1 MFNDFDHQPVFRRKP
16 LSVKRFPAAVP
27 VFLACLAA
35 GGCMV
40 TSSKYE
46 MKTREADTL
55 RDAFAAV
62 SKEKTVQE
70 SRNEALN
77 KQLADQKEAIASLSA
92 RARTQE
98 EEFRRVSE
106 ELAAARKN
114 YEGTRITREQFIN
127 ELLEKEKTTG
137 KRIQE
142 LGAKAQSCELSLE
155 SLRKEAAVREAEL
168 AGLRRSIEKP
178 GESEAMK
185 RERDILAGR
194 VERLTE
200 ERRQEEKRREE
211 RFTAL
216 AEVIGKIS
224 AGVALTPLGPALDV
238 FIPDKV
244 LFAKGKT
251 SLSDAGKKVVEEV
264 GKAAAEFPTS
274 SVLLSV
280 GGKKIG
286 EEIRDSLVNG
296 AKIPPERILL
306 KLKPGDGEK
315 GAELTLL
322 IP

>member
-1 MFNDFDHQPVFRRKP
+1 MFNAFDHQAVFRRKP
-16 LSVKRFPAAVP
+16 LRVKRLRSAVTI
-27 VFLACLAA
+27 VLACLAA

-40 TSSKYE
+40 TSSRYE

-55 RDAFAAV
+55 RDAFAAA
-62 SKEKTVQE
+62 SKEKTVLE

-77 KQLADQKEAIASLSA
+77 KQLADEKEAGASLSA
-92 RARTQE
+92 RVRNQE
-98 EEFRRVSE
+98 EEIRRVSE

-127 ELLEKEKTTG
+127 ELLEKEKATG
-137 KRIQE
+137 KRIQD
-142 LGAKAQSCELSLE
+142 LGAKAQDCELSLE
-155 SLRKEAAVREAEL
+155 NLRKEAVARETEL
-168 AGLRRSIEKP
+168 AELRRSIEKP
-178 GESEAMK
+178 GESDAVK
-185 RERDILAGR
+185 RERDILLGR

-200 ERRQEEKRREE
+200 ERKQEEKRRDD

-216 AEVIGKIS
+216 AEAIGKIS
-224 AGVALTPLGPALDV
+224 AGIALTPLGPALRV

-244 LFAKGKT
+244 LFAKGKA

-274 SVLLSV
+274 SVLLSA
-280 GGKKIG
+280 GGKKLG

-306 KLKPGDGEK
+306 KMSESEK
-315 GAELTLL
+315 GAELMLL